1 VNLIPKL
8 FFGSCL
14 CVVPMTRAQAQDG
27 PSPRWAAPP
36 PVRYD
41 VLLRIGRPHVRF
53 ILVNGRTPHHRSLCV
68 MCDRSVGAHY
78 LREFATHLIYC
89 DQNCYEAHCS
99 GAVLLLDNQ
108 AMAS

>member
-1 VNLIPKL
+1 
-8 FFGSCL
+8 
-14 CVVPMTRAQAQDG
+14 M
-27 PSPRWAAPP
+27 
-36 PVRYD
+36 
-41 VLLRIGRPHVRF
+41 RF
-53 ILVNGRTPHHRSLCV
+53 ILVNGRTPHPRSLCV
-68 MCDRSVGAHY
+68 MCDRSVGAHH